1 VKKILEVLTQ
11 FYVASPAALEL
22 LLAAVVARGHVL
34 FNDPPGL
41 GKTTLAKLL
50 AKSLGL
56 AFRRVQFTPDM
67 LPSDVIGVNVW
78 RPHEAR
84 FEFVRGPVFTNV
96 LLADEINRAPPK
108 TQAALLEAMEERQ
121 VTVDGVTYKLDE
133 PFIVLATQ
141 NPVEYRGVYPLPEAE
156 LDRFL
161 MQLSVGYP
169 GPREEAEILRRRIS
183 WRGDDPSI
191 YVTPVLTREEVL
203 QWMRRAEEVYVDEA
217 VVQYVVNIVQTLR
230 RHPLNTYGPSPR
242 GSIAL
247 LKTARALAL
256 LDGRNYATPDDVKKA
271 AVAVL
276 AHRIAPKDGD
286 PRDLVREALAKT
298 PIPYR

>member
-1 VKKILEVLTQ
+1 VKRILEVLTQ

-22 LLAAVVARGHVL
+22 LLASVVARGHVL

-203 QWMRRAEEVYVDEA
+203 QWMRWAEEVYVDEA

-286 PRDLVREALAKT
+286 PRDLVLEVLNKT
-298 PIPYR
+298 PIPYK

>member
-1 VKKILEVLTQ
+1 
-11 FYVASPAALEL
+11 VAPPAALEL
-22 LLAAVVARGHVL
+22 LLAAIVARGHVL
-34 FNDPPGL
+34 FNDLPGL

-56 AFRRVQFTPDM
+56 VFRRVQFTPDM
-67 LPSDVIGVNVW
+67 LPGDIIGVNVW

-84 FEFVRGPVFTNV
+84 FEFVRGPIFANV

-121 VTVDGVTYKLDE
+121 VTVDGVTYKLEE

-161 MQLSVGYP
+161 IQLSVGYP
-169 GPREEAEILRRRIS
+169 GPREEVEILRRRLS
-183 WRGDDPSI
+183 WRGDDPSV
-191 YVTPVLTREEVL
+191 YVSPVATREEL
-203 QWMRRAEEVYVDEA
+203 LLWMRRAEEVYVDEA
-217 VVQYVVNIVQTLR
+217 ILQYIVNIVHALR

-247 LKTARALAL
+247 LKMARALAL
-256 LDGRNYATPDDVKKA
+256 LNGRNYVTPDDVKKA

-286 PRDLVREALAKT
+286 PRDLVLEVLNKT
-298 PIPYR
+298 PIPYK

>member
-1 VKKILEVLTQ
+1 VKKILEVLAQ
-11 FYVASPAALEL
+11 FYVAPPAALEL

-56 AFRRVQFTPDM
+56 VFRRVQFTPDM
-67 LPSDVIGVNVW
+67 LPGDIIGVNVW

-84 FEFVRGPVFTNV
+84 FEFVRGPIFANV

-121 VTVDGVTYKLDE
+121 VTVDGVTYKLEE

-161 MQLSVGYP
+161 IQLSVGYP
-169 GPREEAEILRRRIS
+169 GPREEVEILRRRLS
-183 WRGDDPSI
+183 WRGDDPSV
-191 YVTPVLTREEVL
+191 YVSPVATREEL
-203 QWMRRAEEVYVDEA
+203 LLWMRRAEEVYVDEA
-217 VVQYVVNIVQTLR
+217 ILQYIVNIVHALR

-247 LKTARALAL
+247 LKMARALAL
-256 LDGRNYATPDDVKKA
+256 LNGRNYVTPDDVKKA

-276 AHRIAPKDGD
+276 THRIAPKDGD
-286 PRDLVREALAKT
+286 PRDLVLEVLNKT
-298 PIPYR
+298 PIPYK

>member
-1 VKKILEVLTQ
+1 VKKILEVLAQ
-11 FYVASPAALEL
+11 FYVAPPAALEL

-56 AFRRVQFTPDM
+56 VFRRVQFTPDM
-67 LPSDVIGVNVW
+67 LPGDIIGVNVW

-84 FEFVRGPVFTNV
+84 FEFVRGPIFTNI

-121 VTVDGVTYKLDE
+121 VTVDGVTYKLEE

-161 MQLSVGYP
+161 IQLSVGYP
-169 GPREEAEILRRRIS
+169 GPREEVEILKRRLS
-183 WRGDDPSI
+183 WRGDDPSV
-191 YVTPVLTREEVL
+191 YVSPVATKEEL
-203 QWMRRAEEVYVDEA
+203 LLWMRRAEEVYVDEA
-217 VVQYVVNIVQTLR
+217 ILQYIVNIVHALR

-247 LKTARALAL
+247 LKMARALAL
-256 LDGRNYATPDDVKKA
+256 LNGRNYVTPDDVKKV

-276 AHRIAPKDGD
+276 AHRIALKDGD
-286 PRDLVREALAKT
+286 PSDLVLEVLNKT
-298 PIPYR
+298 PIPYK

>member
-1 VKKILEVLTQ
+1 
-11 FYVASPAALEL
+11 
-22 LLAAVVARGHVL
+22 
-34 FNDPPGL
+34 
-41 GKTTLAKLL
+41 
-50 AKSLGL
+50 
-56 AFRRVQFTPDM
+56 M

-203 QWMRRAEEVYVDEA
+203 QWMRWAEEVYVDEA
-217 VVQYVVNIVQTLR
+217 VVQYVVNIAQTLR

-286 PRDLVREALAKT
+286 PRDLVLEVLNKT
-298 PIPYR
+298 PIPYK